1 MERRS
6 VLSAF
11 TAACIGVLL
20 DGPCAEFVRA
30 DNAGQGGALLAAGPS
45 HFETSQVEVSGS
57 TVPCNPCKQPSV
69 ALWLWSRRSVSM
81 RPAMSRVQSFTSM
94 VAWPKS
100 ECCNVRRAQQH
111 KEGSR

>member
-69 ALWLWSRRSVSM
+69 AAAALEPQERKLEASYVSG
-81 RPAMSRVQSFTSM
+81 AELYVDGG
-94 VAWPKS
+94 VA
-100 ECCNVRRAQQH
+100 QI
-111 KEGSR
+111 